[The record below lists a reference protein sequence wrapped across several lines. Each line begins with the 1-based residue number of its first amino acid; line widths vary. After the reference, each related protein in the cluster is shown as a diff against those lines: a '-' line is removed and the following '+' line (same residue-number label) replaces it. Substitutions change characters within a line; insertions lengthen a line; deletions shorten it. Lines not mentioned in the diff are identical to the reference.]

1 MTSRAMLIGVA
12 ILASGAI
19 GFGYTFIKSSHPDV
33 ATLRKNMAGGM
44 MEQCVKAAR
53 AAPGIS
59 ESQVQTY
66 CGCNTTKLN
75 AALSDDEV
83 KHLVDLE
90 HQGQTGVPPE
100 LAPKLDLISN
110 ACRKE
115 AQIPG

>member
-1 MTSRAMLIGVA
+1 MIGVA
-12 ILASGAI
+12 ILAGGVI
-19 GFGYTFIKSSHPDV
+19 CFGYTFIKSSHPDV

-44 MEQCVKAAR
+44 TEQCVKAAR

-59 ESQVQTY
+59 EPQVQAY
-66 CGCNTTKLN
+66 CGCTTAKLG

-90 HQGQTGVPPE
+90 AQGQTGVPPE

-115 AQIPG
+115 AQLPG

>member
-1 MTSRAMLIGVA
+1 MTSKAVLTGVA
-12 ILASGAI
+12 IIVGGVI
-19 GFGYTFIKSSHPDV
+19 GFGYTLLKSSHPDV
-33 ATLRKNMAGGM
+33 AILRKNMAGRM

-59 ESQVQTY
+59 ESQVQAY